1 VLNEPEVVKV
11 TEDPW
16 VKKFLIAAVACFVLV
31 VVLFVTFKI
40 TLGSSAAEVRASAA
54 DAKI

>member
-1 VLNEPEVVKV
+1 
-11 TEDPW
+11 
-16 VKKFLIAAVACFVLV
+16 

-40 TLGSSAAEVRASAA
+40 TLGSSASQVSAAAA

>member
-1 VLNEPEVVKV
+1 VVKA

-31 VVLFVTFKI
+31 LVLFVAFKV
-40 TLGSSAAEVRASAA
+40 TLGSSASEVRAAA
-54 DAKI
+54 AESK